1 MSITNSAGFVSWKEF
16 HCNRSNASVLNQN
29 ADKIT
34 ELTNPTIIAAVEA
47 AWDRIR
53 ENSSQVY
60 VARNIIGEE
69 VMFTHFL
76 TMIGGTIEEPTKHYV
91 GLYDFGSKATPL
103 EFDKSVLEDTVTF
116 DVPSFDDFKTAS
128 TTDQFKAL
136 PAKRRLSRAFRP
148 LIALPPFIVQAVLR
162 DQSSKPEELGIITI
176 SATVSFM
183 EAKKDDAAFDKDKIK
198 EAGHLI
204 ASFFWGVSNEK
215 IQKSPSAPASNPSIR
230 RWAEEIH
237 QKHIAPNG
245 PTPPD
250 PSQLAAPSEQTMAS
264 LASNLAQLTS
274 YNMSRD
280 QVLAK
285 SEDEKKDK
293 FKSWPESSKRMLLNS
308 MTVDGKTPATEP
320 TEVFKKLINQ
330 PTVSRVKQE
339 IESLGRWTDVSAT
352 CL

>member
-136 PAKRRLSRAFRP
+136 PAKRRLSRAF
-148 LIALPPFIVQAVLR
+148 
-162 DQSSKPEELGIITI
+162 
-176 SATVSFM
+176 
-183 EAKKDDAAFDKDKIK
+183 
-198 EAGHLI
+198 
-204 ASFFWGVSNEK
+204 
-215 IQKSPSAPASNPSIR
+215 
-230 RWAEEIH
+230 
-237 QKHIAPNG
+237 
-245 PTPPD
+245 
-250 PSQLAAPSEQTMAS
+250 
-264 LASNLAQLTS
+264 
-274 YNMSRD
+274 
-280 QVLAK
+280 
-285 SEDEKKDK
+285 
-293 FKSWPESSKRMLLNS
+293 
-308 MTVDGKTPATEP
+308 
-320 TEVFKKLINQ
+320 
-330 PTVSRVKQE
+330 
-339 IESLGRWTDVSAT
+339 
-352 CL
+352 